1 MKKQKYGYNFNENED
16 ENEDEEEEEEEGEEY
31 KANSNFMNVPK
42 PEIEDSTFIQFL
54 LNKIMKNN
62 K

>member
-1 MKKQKYGYNFNENED
+1 MKKRKYGYNFTED
-16 ENEDEEEEEEEGEEY
+16 EDEEEEEEY
-31 KANSNFMNVPK
+31 KTNSSFMNISK

>member
-1 MKKQKYGYNFNENED
+1 MKKRKYGYNFTED
-16 ENEDEEEEEEEGEEY
+16 EDEEEEEEEEY
-31 KANSNFMNVPK
+31 KTNSSFMNISK

>member
-16 ENEDEEEEEEEGEEY
+16 EEEEEGY
-31 KANSNFMNVPK
+31 KINPSFMNISK

>member
-16 ENEDEEEEEEEGEEY
+16 EKEEEEY
-31 KANSNFMNVPK
+31 KTDSNFMNISK

>member
-16 ENEDEEEEEEEGEEY
+16 EEEEEEY
-31 KANSNFMNVPK
+31 KTNSSFMNISK

>member
-16 ENEDEEEEEEEGEEY
+16 EEEEY
-31 KANSNFMNVPK
+31 KTNSSFMNISKPK
-42 PEIEDSTFIQFL
+42 IEDSTFIQFL

>member
-16 ENEDEEEEEEEGEEY
+16 EEEEEEEEEEY
-31 KANSNFMNVPK
+31 KTNSSFMNISK